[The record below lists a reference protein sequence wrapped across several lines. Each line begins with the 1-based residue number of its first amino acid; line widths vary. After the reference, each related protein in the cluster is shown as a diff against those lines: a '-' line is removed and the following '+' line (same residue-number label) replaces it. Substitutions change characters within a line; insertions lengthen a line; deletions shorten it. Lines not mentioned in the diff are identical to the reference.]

1 MKRLNI
7 REIEMNNRSSERGN
21 VTVIVLVVLA
31 VVAVGVLAYLSGQ
44 VKPDADTDQQ
54 SAPVAESAPA
64 AELSDEA
71 IAAVDENG
79 EAVLAE
85 AGEELPIEP
94 GNPVVAIVGE
104 EEITRLDVLN
114 FISQLPPQMRQM
126 PIEQL
131 FTVAQEQVINGRV
144 LDQNMTT
151 AGLEDDPEV
160 LAQLEEA
167 KEQIIRNAFMQREI
181 SKKMTEARLKKKY
194 DEFVKSQPEVEE
206 VNASHILVEDED
218 TAKQIIAQLKD
229 GGDFAALAKE
239 HSLDGTSENGGE
251 LGYFAK
257 TDVVPEFAEAAFALR
272 KGRFTETPIQSQF
285 GYHVILQNDKRKRPN
300 PTMEEAKQFLESE
313 LRREIVD
320 EIIDDWRKD
329 KEIKRFDINGNPA

>member
-1 MKRLNI
+1 MKRLNM
-7 REIEMNNRSSERGN
+7 REIELNNRLSERGN

-31 VVAVGVLAYLSGQ
+31 VVAVGVLAFLSGQ
-44 VKPDADTDQQ
+44 VKPDADAGQQ
-54 SAPVAESAPA
+54 AAPVTASADDESAG
-64 AELSDEA
+64 EA
-71 IAAVDENG
+71 LAAVDENG

-85 AGEELPIEP
+85 ADEELPIEP
-94 GNPVVAIVGE
+94 GNPVVAVVGD

-126 PIEQL
+126 PMEQL
-131 FTVAQEQVINGRV
+131 FEMAQEQVINGRI

-160 LAQLEEA
+160 LSQFEEA

-206 VNASHILVEDED
+206 VNASHILVEDEE
-218 TAKQIIAQLKD
+218 TAKQIIAQLKN
-229 GGDFAALAKE
+229 GADFAALAKD

-272 KGRFTETPIQSQF
+272 KGRFTETAIQSQF
-285 GYHVILQNDKRKRPN
+285 GYHVILQNDKRKRPS

-320 EIIDDWRKD
+320 EILEGWRKD
-329 KEIKRFDINGNPA
+329 KKIKRFDINGNPV

>member
-31 VVAVGVLAYLSGQ
+31 VVAVGVLAFLSGQ
-44 VKPDADTDQQ
+44 VKPDADADQQ
-54 SAPVAESAPA
+54 AASVSASVDGEST
-64 AELSDEA
+64 DEA
-71 IAAVDENG
+71 TAAVDEND

-85 AGEELPIEP
+85 AEEELPIEP
-94 GNPVVAIVGE
+94 GNPVVAVVGDD
-104 EEITRLDVLN
+104 EITRLDVLN

-126 PIEQL
+126 PMEQL
-131 FTVAQEQVINGRV
+131 FTMAQEQVINGRI
-144 LDQNMTT
+144 LDQNMST
-151 AGLEDDPEV
+151 AGLENDPEV
-160 LAQLEEA
+160 LSQFEEA

-194 DEFVKSQPEVEE
+194 DEFVKSQPDIEE
-206 VNASHILVEDED
+206 VNASHILVEDEE
-218 TAKQIIAQLKD
+218 TAKQIIAQLKN

-239 HSLDGTSENGGE
+239 HSKDGTAENGGE
-251 LGYFAK
+251 LGYFTK
-257 TDVVPEFAEAAFALR
+257 TDVVPEFAEAAFALK
-272 KGRFTETPIQSQF
+272 KGGFSEAPVQSQF
-285 GYHVILQNDKRKRPN
+285 GFHVIKQNDKRKRPK

-320 EIIDDWRKD
+320 EILEGWRKD
-329 KEIKRFDINGNPA
+329 KTIKRFDINGNPA